1 MTDPG
6 GSPCG
11 DRDQDSES
19 RNQSDNVGFE
29 ILGVVRHRLP
39 LLASPFVNIRLIAE
53 ATLNV
58 PEMEIFQGNKLCD

>member
-1 MTDPG
+1 MRRSG
-6 GSPCG
+6 
-11 DRDQDSES
+11 QDSES

-29 ILGVVRHRLP
+29 IIGVVRQRHKLP